1 MVSHLDLEFRRTETR
16 GQLQM
21 VLHLDQGSL
30 PTDHQL
36 HHQELLPMESLLAL
50 ESHQMETQGQ
60 LQMEL
65 LLDLGSLP
73 MDHQ

>member
-1 MVSHLDLEFRRTETR
+1 MESLLAQECHQMGTQ

-21 VLHLDQGSL
+21 ELLLDLVSL
-30 PTDHQL
+30 PMDHQL

-50 ESHQMETQGQ
+50 ECHQMETQGQ
-60 LQMEL
+60 RQMEL

-73 MDHQ
+73 TDHQ